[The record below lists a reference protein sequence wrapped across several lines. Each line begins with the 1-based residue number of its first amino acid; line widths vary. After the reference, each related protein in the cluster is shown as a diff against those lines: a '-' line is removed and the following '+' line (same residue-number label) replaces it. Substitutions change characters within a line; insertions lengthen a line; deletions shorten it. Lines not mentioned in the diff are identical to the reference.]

1 MPNDSEHPVWG
12 TLYATGT
19 LIQSAIDQA
28 NLRSTDVLKDGA
40 GTLEGYYKT
49 LSMGHRRGPK
59 LRGGE
64 ITNGGINVIPG

>member
-1 MPNDSEHPVWG
+1 VPNDSEHPVWG

-49 LSMGHRRGPK
+49 LSDGTRAWAEV
-59 LRGGE
+59 RGGE